1 MTTWQLTL
9 GDHTRIA
16 TVDEH
21 GQVSI
26 GDAAWRVVPGPTAG
40 TWLVD
45 DGTRQHLVAVA
56 TQGTTRWVAVDG
68 HVSVFE
74 VDTPRPGR
82 KKAVRDEAMMA
93 PMPATV
99 SKLHVTV
106 GAAVYAGDV
115 LLVLE
120 AMKMELPVRAGRD
133 GTVRAVHCRVGELVQ
148 PGVPLIEIA

>member
-9 GDHTRIA
+9 GDETRLA
-16 TVDEH
+16 TIDEH
-21 GQVSI
+21 GQVTV
-26 GDAAWRVVPGPTAG
+26 GDAAWHVVAGPAPGM
-40 TWLVD
+40 WLVD

-56 TQGTTRWVAVDG
+56 TRGTTRWVAVDG

-74 VDTPRPGR
+74 VETPRPGR
-82 KKAVRDEAMMA
+82 RKAVRDEAMMA

-99 SKLHVTV
+99 AKLHV
-106 GAAVYAGDV
+106 AAGDAVAAGDV

-148 PGVPLIEIA
+148 PGVPLIELA